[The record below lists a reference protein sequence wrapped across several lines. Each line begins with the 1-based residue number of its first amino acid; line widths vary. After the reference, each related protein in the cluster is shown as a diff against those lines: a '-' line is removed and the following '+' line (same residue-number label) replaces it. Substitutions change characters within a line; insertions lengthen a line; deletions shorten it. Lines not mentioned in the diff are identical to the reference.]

1 MINTPGVRYNPGM
14 PPHPGPI
21 PGRRSFSEF
30 DREWFLHKLEQRVSD
45 KLNDIDNG
53 RSVSQKP
60 FFMSYEKKAEPK
72 LFAEYEKRS
81 RHNFYTFGD
90 LC

>member
-1 MINTPGVRYNPGM
+1 M

-81 RHNFYTFGD
+81 RHNFYAFGD
-90 LC
+90 VC